1 VSHADGPRATALLIP
16 EGNGVS
22 RSDVERAI
30 AEVTTVPFDV
40 RFVTELPR
48 TLEGKLDGP
57 RLKDPSFAA
66 EHTWGPSAAD

>member
-1 VSHADGPRATALLIP
+1 L
-16 EGNGVS
+16 

-30 AEVTTVPFDV
+30 AEVTTVTFDV

-57 RLKDPSFAA
+57 RLRDPSFAA
-66 EHTWGPSAAD
+66 WHAWSPSAVN